1 MFRVIS
7 GNMRVP
13 LNNLPL
19 LLAPP
24 PLVSRSVLVSGEK
37 IVSSDTPGVIW
48 LSHMLKHQW
57 KVNRKLAWKASSRAM
72 EWNLKLI
79 I

>member
-1 MFRVIS
+1 M
-7 GNMRVP
+7 P
-13 LNNLPL
+13 LNNLQL

-24 PLVSRSVLVSGEK
+24 PLVSGEK
-37 IVSSDTPGVIW
+37 IASSDTQGVIW

-57 KVNRKLAWKASSRAM
+57 KVNRKSAWKAPSRAM

>member
-1 MFRVIS
+1 M
-7 GNMRVP
+7 P
-13 LNNLPL
+13 LNNLLL

-24 PLVSRSVLVSGEK
+24 PLVSCSVLVSGEK
-37 IVSSDTPGVIW
+37 IVSSDTPRVIW
-48 LSHMLKHQW
+48 LSHMLKQKW
-57 KVNRKLAWKASSRAM
+57 KVNRKSAWKASSRMAM